1 VRPVNNSGIFPTT
14 LFNFPDPIKILQRI
28 AFVKSYLK
36 MLEDPKKLLLVI
48 DEVGI
53 GTSLLRNY
61 AYSKKG
67 ERVVVILILFLLANF
82 L

>member
-1 VRPVNNSGIFPTT
+1 
-14 LFNFPDPIKILQRI
+14 
-28 AFVKSYLK
+28 

>member
-1 VRPVNNSGIFPTT
+1 
-14 LFNFPDPIKILQRI
+14 LK
-28 AFVKSYLK
+28 KYLEI
-36 MLEDPKKLLLVI
+36 LEDGKKLLFII

-53 GTSLLRNY
+53 GTNLLKNY

>member
-1 VRPVNNSGIFPTT
+1 MFIEPV
-14 LFNFPDPIKILQRI
+14 KILQRI
-28 AFVKSYLK
+28 AFVKKYLEI
-36 MLEDPKKLLLVI
+36 MEDPKKLLLVI

-53 GTSLLRNY
+53 GTSLLKKY

>member
-1 VRPVNNSGIFPTT
+1 MFIEPV
-14 LFNFPDPIKILQRI
+14 KILQRI
-28 AFVKSYLK
+28 AFVKKYLEI
-36 MLEDPKKLLLVI
+36 MEDPKKLLLVI

-53 GTSLLRNY
+53 GTNLLKNY